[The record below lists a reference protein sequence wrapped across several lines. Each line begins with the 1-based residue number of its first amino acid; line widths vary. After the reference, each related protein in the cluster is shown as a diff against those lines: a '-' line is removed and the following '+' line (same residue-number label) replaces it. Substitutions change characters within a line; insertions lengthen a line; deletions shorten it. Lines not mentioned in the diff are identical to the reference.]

1 MIGISSD
8 MSLSVKKMKR
18 KIKSGFLLGLAL
30 LIAGAAY
37 LVYQNGVVGASFRP
51 WRHATPAMAMVIAG
65 AVFSL
70 ASLCFFFITPV
81 MKRDSKRLLADI
93 SRDRYKYLLI
103 APGIIAIFLF
113 NYLPMYGIVLA
124 FKDFKARLGI
134 LASPWNG
141 WTNFTRFFGK
151 SISTEI
157 ILNTLQIGVL
167 QLLISFPIPIIL
179 SLLMNELKSKRFRR
193 TVQSVLYLPHFV
205 SWIIIYS
212 LMYSM
217 FSVTSGIVNKL
228 LISLG
233 GNAFNLISDP
243 GKFHQLLYGT
253 NVWKEAGWG
262 TIIYMAAIA
271 GIDQEMYEAAYLDG
285 ANRWQQTV
293 YITLPSIL
301 FSVTTLLIL
310 NVGSIL
316 GSNFD
321 QIMNLRTAPT
331 MAVSNV
337 IDTYVYDMGV
347 TQGQF
352 GLSTAIG
359 LFQQIVNCILLF
371 STNSIVKRMTGEGFF

>member
-1 MIGISSD
+1 MSEFIGR
-8 MSLSVKKMKR
+8 LTPQAR
-18 KIKSGFLLGLAL
+18 KLKGTLKAGFAAGLLLVCAGL
-30 LIAGAAY
+30 GY
-37 LVYQNGVVGASFRP
+37 LVYRNGVDGTRFKAWNQGLPGSL
-51 WRHATPAMAMVIAG
+51 MMLAG
-65 AVFSL
+65 GLVMLACLAVYFFSGKL
-70 ASLCFFFITPV
+70 
-81 MKRDSKRLLADI
+81 KRESGRLLADL
-93 SRDRYKYLLI
+93 SKDRYKYLLI
-103 APGIIAIFLF
+103 APGILSVFLF

-151 SISTEI
+151 SISTEV
-157 ILNTLQIGVL
+157 ILNTLHIGVV
-167 QLLISFPIPIIL
+167 QLLVSFPVPIIL
-179 SLLMNELKSKRFRR
+179 ALLMNELRSKRFRR

-205 SWIIIYS
+205 SWIVIYS
-212 LMYSM
+212 LLYSL
-217 FSVTSGIVNKL
+217 FSVTSGIVNKIIL
-228 LISLG
+228 SMG
-233 GNAFNLISDP
+233 GNAFNLLSDP
-243 GKFHQLLYGT
+243 NKFRPLLYGS

-285 ANRWQQTV
+285 ANRWQQV
-293 YITLPSIL
+293 LYITLPSIM
-301 FSVTTLLIL
+301 FSVMTLLIL

-316 GSNFD
+316 GNNFD

-359 LFQQIVNCILLF
+359 LFQQVVNCILLF
-371 STNSIVKRMTGEGFF
+371 TTNSIVKRMTGEGFF